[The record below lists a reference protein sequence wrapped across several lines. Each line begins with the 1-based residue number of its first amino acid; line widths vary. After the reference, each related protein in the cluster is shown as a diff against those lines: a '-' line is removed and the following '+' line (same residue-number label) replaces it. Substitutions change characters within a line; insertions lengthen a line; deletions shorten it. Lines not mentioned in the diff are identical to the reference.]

1 MIQALHLFYT
11 ALSRSPSS
19 VLHRFA
25 LQSRAW
31 LSLSTEGNSDQLH
44 CAALAIGSNDVMT
57 AADGMCMSYGLPTT
71 PVPLVPIPTPSLYL
85 GRVGGCPVVG
95 GSLTVPS
102 PTCSP
107 PPAPSLPE
115 GEGGGGGWLAD
126 SVGLC
131 FYYYYPLSAM
141 ALDKI
146 RLKGRVRCVQ
156 NSLSFLGRFPRCLP
170 SLGVNPCLCVYS
182 ASRSSISYINNR
194 GRSAF
199 TGTPAWAQGFIVP
212 SW

>member
-1 MIQALHLFYT
+1 MHSLQPTDTGARAGRQQSVQGLVIQALHLFYT

-25 LQSRAW
+25 HQSRAW

-115 GEGGGGGWLAD
+115 GEGGGGVGWPIL
-126 SVGLC
+126 
-131 FYYYYPLSAM
+131 
-141 ALDKI
+141 
-146 RLKGRVRCVQ
+146 
-156 NSLSFLGRFPRCLP
+156 LGCAFIIITHCLP
-170 SLGVNPCLCVYS
+170 WRWTKY
-182 ASRSSISYINNR
+182 ASR
-194 GRSAF
+194 GVCVAF
-199 TGTPAWAQGFIVP
+199 KTHFHF
-212 SW
+212 